1 MVTGRVYVG
10 SEGLKNGLKLMH
22 SLESGSTCLNLHCLR
37 PCEGDGAH
45 NLDVCVVEHLSGQNG
60 LYSKSTFEV
69 ITLVWA
75 GSVLVLF
82 TEGFLHD

>member
-10 SEGLKNGLKLMH
+10 SEGLKNGLKLI
-22 SLESGSTCLNLHCLR
+22 TCLNLHCLR

-45 NLDVCVVEHLSGQNG
+45 SLDVCVVEHLSGQNG